1 MREQEGKKTNKVTGI
16 KKVRNILLKTLAGI
30 MAVLLL
36 FMVGV
41 YTVNAISSKSEQ
53 KKIISYGQHVSVD
66 GKNMN
71 VLIQGQGEETIVLLP
86 GFGTA
91 APALDFKLLIDEL
104 SPYYKVVAIE
114 PFGYGL
120 SDQTDKER
128 TTENIGNEIHEALQT
143 LNINRYILMGHSI
156 AGIYGIEYI
165 NKFSNE
171 VSAFVGI
178 DSSVPTQPGTDA
190 QLPMKTFQ
198 FLKESGLYRLIL
210 KVSGDPYAGLAFDQ
224 KTKEQMLLLSL
235 RNSNNPTTLNE
246 MKHLSSNFKAA
257 EHVTFPNT
265 LPVILFVQGNNTDVE
280 GWTSLHEGQIKDS
293 VQGKLIQY
301 DGSHYLHHTKSKEI
315 AEDMRAFLNEVR

>member
-1 MREQEGKKTNKVTGI
+1 MTQQEGKKTNKATGI
-16 KKVRNILLKTLAGI
+16 KKVRNMLLKILAGI

-41 YTVNAISSKSEQ
+41 YTVNVISSKSEQ

-104 SPYYKVVAIE
+104 SPYYKVIAIE

-143 LNINRYILMGHSI
+143 LDINRYILMGHSI
-156 AGIYGIEYI
+156 AGIYGIEYV
-165 NKFSNE
+165 NTFPNE

-190 QLPMKTFQ
+190 QLPMKTFK
-198 FLKESGLYRLIL
+198 FLKESGLYRVIL
-210 KVSGDPYAGLAFDQ
+210 KVSGDPYAGLAFDH

-246 MKHLSSNFKAA
+246 MEHLSTNFKAA
-257 EHVTFPNT
+257 EHVTFPHT
-265 LPVILFVQGNNTDVE
+265 LPVILFIQGNNTDVE

-301 DGSHYLHHTKSKEI
+301 DGGHYLHHTKSKEI
-315 AEDMRAFLNEVR
+315 AEDMRAFLDEVK